1 MENLGERGL
10 FKETGSIK
18 LQRGEA
24 PQRERL
30 WNFPQQGRGVPRRGE
45 PAVRQPSTPASE
57 TQSDATGVLSE
68 QFSFI
73 VLSSWFIK
81 ASRGVFARDFP

>member
-1 MENLGERGL
+1 MELPSARPRGP
-10 FKETGSIK
+10 E
-18 LQRGEA
+18 E
-24 PQRERL
+24 
-30 WNFPQQGRGVPRRGE
+30 RRGE